1 LASKDQYQAFR
12 LYIENELDRWKR
24 KAAKKRL
31 KKHYYKHIAFL
42 EGMLE
47 DMDSARRF
55 RIRKQNEGEN
65 SSKIAKMMQQ
75 IQMKR
80 IM

>member
-1 LASKDQYQAFR
+1 IK
-12 LYIENELDRWKR
+12 
-24 KAAKKRL
+24 
-31 KKHYYKHIAFL
+31 FL
-42 EGMLE
+42 ETMLE

-65 SSKIAKMMQQ
+65 SSKIARMMQQ

>member
-1 LASKDQYQAFR
+1 MASKDQYQAYR

-24 KAAKKRL
+24 KASEKQL
-31 KKHYYKHIAFL
+31 KKHVYLHIKFL
-42 EGMLE
+42 ETMLE

-65 SSKIAKMMQQ
+65 SSKIARMMQQ